1 MLDVALK
8 GRSVYEIH
16 RVEEMTYFLKDTAG
30 GSKRLLFAVSLGKT
44 GINLEYYRVIQFL
57 REHPGM
63 LDGWTG
69 GIIVDADSELFTKS
83 AARELT
89 FTANFA
95 GCTFVGRPL
104 VEGTSSLEN
113 FAIVAQNMDTDLI
126 IA

>member
-1 MLDVALK
+1 
-8 GRSVYEIH
+8 
-16 RVEEMTYFLKDTAG
+16 
-30 GSKRLLFAVSLGKT
+30 
-44 GINLEYYRVIQFL
+44 
-57 REHPGM
+57 M

-104 VEGTSSLEN
+104 VEGTSSLAEFCHRSQEYGYGFN
-113 FAIVAQNMDTDLI
+113 DCLPKERRASGPGDSGF
-126 IA
+126 